1 MNTLKF
7 SRFVSVACMAALSMV
22 LCANDAQARTRK
34 STHTG
39 PKGTA
44 QSQVDRSP
52 GNVKKSSTF
61 TGQNGQ
67 TTTHEANRTTDLK
80 TGSVNASASTT
91 LPDGRTASRSLQS
104 ERTDTGRSTTGTATG
119 FNGKTATIDS
129 TTTRT
134 DSGHNR
140 QTTVTGP
147 NGGKQVT
154 TVDVT
159 RQDGTTT
166 RTVDRAVTPPSKP

>member
-1 MNTLKF
+1 MTISKF
-7 SRFVSVACMAALSMV
+7 SRYVSVVCVAALSTT
-22 LCANDAQARTRK
+22 LLANDAEARTRK

-39 PKGTA
+39 PRGTT
-44 QSQVDRSP
+44 QSEVDRTP

-61 TGQNGQ
+61 TNQNGK
-67 TTTHEANRTTDLK
+67 TTTHAANRTTDAK
-80 TGSVNASASTT
+80 TGSATASASTT
-91 LPDGRTASRSLQS
+91 LPDGRTASRTLQS

-134 DSGHNR
+134 DSGHER

-147 NGGKQVT
+147 KGGTEVT
-154 TVDVT
+154 NVEVSRKDGATTKTVS
-159 RQDGTTT
+159 
-166 RTVDRAVTPPSKP
+166 RTVTPPSKP